1 MMMMMMMA
9 VSGGDDDSLQ
19 IFVLI
24 WGSLFGYN
32 TFFNLPDIRKAKFQL
47 VHRCR
52 HTFQWLHGQKK
63 TLAFGS

>member
-1 MMMMMMMA
+1 MMMMMMMMMMMA

-32 TFFNLPDIRKAKFQL
+32 TFFNLPAK
-47 VHRCR
+47 H
-52 HTFQWLHGQKK
+52 
-63 TLAFGS
+63 